1 MLKLLLGVAIAFAI
15 GFLGFSAY
23 TGNLNQLGQTLYTTL
38 DTTFR
43 PVINAVQPTITMIQQ
58 TWSSI
63 PQWLRTVIIGGI
75 PLMFTMFFA
84 WSKNRAM
91 QKLEQTKLEANQ
103 QITQMATETSEVKA
117 QLKGY
122 QEIQKQSGS
131 DLVQNVSSLT
141 TRANNAEAT
150 LKTQAEQLTQWNER
164 QRQWD
169 LTRHN
174 LEEEARILKSK
185 VKSLQYELDVER
197 GIIKPPVH

>member
-23 TGNLNQLGQTLYTTL
+23 TGNLNQLGQTVYTTL
-38 DTTFR
+38 STTFR

-169 LTRHN
+169 STRHN
-174 LEEEARILKSK
+174 LEEQARFLESK
-185 VKSLQYELDVER
+185 EERLQYELDVAEGR
-197 GIIKPPVH
+197 IKPPVH